1 MFQNKKESDIN
12 RLCTSSF
19 MFVCCHGDREVST
32 VRGIVSTL
40 LPHKQPKKHTG
51 SNLCMKHVTE
61 KFSFISDLKQ
71 TARQVS
77 EWTGRTPSTQHRGDH
92 AHTRW
97 RVEGVIEWR
106 YWPSY
111 LLQWKFVFAN
121 GRQGELVWADQDEV
135 TGANGVGASGT
146 RHDYTQEEIMK
157 HKCVDKF
164 IVIGSRK
171 NKHSESD
178 TQINTDDSPNGEKL
192 PQMFCNQK
200 LGAKFVFVSKN

>member
-1 MFQNKKESDIN
+1 MFQNKKENDIN
-12 RLCTSSF
+12 PLSTCSF
-19 MFVCCHGDREVST
+19 YVVMVTVRFP

-40 LPHKQPKKHTG
+40 PPHKQPKKQTG

-61 KFSFISDLKQ
+61 KFSFIADLKQ

-77 EWTGRTPSTQHRGDH
+77 EWRGRTPSTQHRGDH
-92 AHTRW
+92 AHTRR
-97 RVEGVIEWR
+97 RVEGVTEWH

-157 HKCVDKF
+157 HKCLDNF
-164 IVIGSRK
+164 IVIGSQK
-171 NKHSESD
+171 NKQWVWYSDKYRRQSKRRKTSSNVLES
-178 TQINTDDSPNGEKL
+178 KL
-192 PQMFCNQK
+192 RGKIC
-200 LGAKFVFVSKN
+200 VCI